1 MEESSFRLIYKYD
14 KIKSKYIVKWIFK
27 LLEENKK
34 IEILINN
41 KHMQTKLQIDINNY
55 QEISNNQIHF
65 FTIINLLEKE

>member
-27 LLEENKK
+27 LLDENKK
-34 IEILINN
+34 LEILINN

-55 QEISNNQIHF
+55 QEISNN
-65 FTIINLLEKE
+65 